1 MARCTSS
8 VASRPSSRI
17 VFGPRSTNSRIRED
31 RGAADGDRRRRVVPC
46 REDVAGS
53 PADSAPS
60 ALSVSMS
67 TAVSLDGH
75 VQRAGNLRAAGWQRI
90 LADGHQHGYL
100 TLGEGDLLETP
111 SPAGAARRPLQCS
124 LGNARILPQIV
135 PRSIRSGGASCE
147 DNAPWT
153 GPAQRVGVAAI
164 RGTRGFSDMGC
175 WCPRPSSTGS
185 RVERRPPVHRWPRPP
200 GIFTTVVAL
209 LFV

>member
-111 SPAGAARRPLQCS
+111 SPAGAARRARCSAHSGTRVFCLRSSRGQSAPAAPAVKTTHRGLGPL
-124 LGNARILPQIV
+124 
-135 PRSIRSGGASCE
+135 GAWAWPPSPGLE
-147 DNAPWT
+147 ASVIW
-153 GPAQRVGVAAI
+153 GVGVPDLLQQDPGSNGDRRFTGGRA
-164 RGTRGFSDMGC
+164 RQE
-175 WCPRPSSTGS
+175 SSQQS
-185 RVERRPPVHRWPRPP
+185 
-200 GIFTTVVAL
+200 
-209 LFV
+209 

>member
-31 RGAADGDRRRRVVPC
+31 RGAADDDRRRRVVPC

-100 TLGEGDLLETP
+100 TLGEGDLLETR
-111 SPAGAARRPLQCS
+111 ARRAPPGARCS
-124 LGNARILPQIV
+124 AHSGTRILPQIV

-147 DNAPWT
+147 DNAPGT
-153 GPAQRVGVAAI
+153 GPAPRVGVAAI
-164 RGTRGFSDMGC
+164 PGTRGFSDMGVGV
-175 WCPRPSSTGS
+175 PDLLQQDPGSNGDRRFTGGRARRGSSQQS
-185 RVERRPPVHRWPRPP
+185 
-200 GIFTTVVAL
+200 
-209 LFV
+209 